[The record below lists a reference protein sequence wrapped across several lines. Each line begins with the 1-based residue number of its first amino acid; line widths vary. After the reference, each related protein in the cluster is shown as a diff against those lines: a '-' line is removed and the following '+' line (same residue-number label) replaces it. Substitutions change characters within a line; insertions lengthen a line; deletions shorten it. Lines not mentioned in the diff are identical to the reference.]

1 MDGEQL
7 CFSLAVYKEK
17 YYADHDRNEAL
28 VSFLLSF
35 FAFFVMLELASEAS
49 KLAILTDFRAI
60 SRFVDQLN

>member
-49 KLAILTDFRAI
+49 QIGNFDGF
-60 SRFVDQLN
+60 FF

>member
-60 SRFVDQLN
+60 SSFVDQLN